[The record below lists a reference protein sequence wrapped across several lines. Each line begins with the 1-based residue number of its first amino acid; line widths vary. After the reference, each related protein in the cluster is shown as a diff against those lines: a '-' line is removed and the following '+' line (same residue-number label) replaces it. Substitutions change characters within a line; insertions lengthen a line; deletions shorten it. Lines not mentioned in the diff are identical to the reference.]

1 MEEKGKKQGTGCVIT
16 FLIIFGIIAVVFLVN
31 NLIESQKSL
40 DATKHEETLIK
51 EGKTETHNQIINE
64 IIEIMKEENEE
75 KITEYLS
82 SDFKYYNDNNIE
94 SKYISNFF
102 SDLKILSTNYDI
114 ERRGDINKDDI
125 VTYRIYWNLVEAN
138 SNWGRTS
145 DYYCLQKIT
154 IQLKRVVK
162 KDKITYEI
170 ENINLYNC

>member
-1 MEEKGKKQGTGCVIT
+1 MEEKGKKRGIGCVIA
-16 FLIIFGIIAVVFLVN
+16 FLIIFAIIVVVLLVN
-31 NLIESQKSL
+31 NLIESQKNL
-40 DATKHEETLIK
+40 EATKHEETLIK
-51 EGKTETHNQIINE
+51 EGKTETHNQVINE

-75 KITEYLS
+75 KIKEYLS

-114 ERRGDINKDDI
+114 ERRGDINTDDI
-125 VTYRIYWNLVEAN
+125 VTYRVYWNLVEAN
-138 SNWGRTS
+138 SNLGRTS

-154 IQLKRVVK
+154 IRLKRVVK